1 MRRTTLLILGMSL
14 VACAPS
20 YPTRPAEG
28 ASGPTPE
35 APRLTP
41 TPTPSPPRSP
51 IPRPE
56 TSERDQCGAADL
68 QRLVGRP
75 RTEIPVPVDPRR
87 QRVTCTTCPITQD
100 FNPARLNFL
109 FDADSGKI
117 RQVRCG

>member
-1 MRRTTLLILGMSL
+1 MILGMSL
-14 VACAPS
+14 VSCAPS

-28 ASGPTPE
+28 AAAPTAE

-41 TPTPSPPRSP
+41 APTPQAPPSPPRSP

-56 TSERDQCGAADL
+56 SSERDQCGAADL
-68 QRLVGRP
+68 QRLVGHP

-87 QRVTCTTCPITQD
+87 QRVACTTCPMTED
-100 FNPARLNFL
+100 FNPARLNFF

-117 RQVRCG
+117 RQIRCG